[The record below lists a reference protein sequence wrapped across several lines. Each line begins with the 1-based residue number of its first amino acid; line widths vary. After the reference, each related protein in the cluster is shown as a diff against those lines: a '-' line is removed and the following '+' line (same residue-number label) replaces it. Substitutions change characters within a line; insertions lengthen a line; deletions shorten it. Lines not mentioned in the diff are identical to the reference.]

1 MVKQTKWGE
10 CHPRIFPPI
19 PVVMLIKVYFYFLLS
34 KIIVKH
40 ILHLIPI
47 DCSEHYPWNSK
58 IILAKTTK
66 NSFQCI
72 KLISDPLL
80 VSFTTHYL
88 NLSQVMFISVH
99 FTFSS

>member
-1 MVKQTKWGE
+1 
-10 CHPRIFPPI
+10 
-19 PVVMLIKVYFYFLLS
+19 MLIKVYFYFLLS

-40 ILHLIPI
+40 ILNLIPI

-72 KLISDPLL
+72 KLIPDSTISFIYNTL
-80 VSFTTHYL
+80 VKLIAGH
-88 NLSQVMFISVH
+88 VH
-99 FTFSS
+99 QCSLYIFELKNSS